1 MYISLFILVWL
12 IFSVLSL
19 ILKWDIGLI
28 MAVLIPGFIVV
39 ILQNQRMIENS
50 NHLQKK
56 LTKNEAT
63 EP

>member
-12 IFSVLSL
+12 ILSVLSL

-39 ILQNQRMIENS
+39 ILQNQKMIENS
-50 NHLQKK
+50 NHPQKK